1 MTASHQFRVVK
12 TNLTHIHG
20 WCLLQI
26 EPWCINHI
34 NVIHLITLNGIR
46 FNKLGTIFQYAFT
59 YVIHCLTFIQSQ
71 IYMSR
76 GHLIYME
83 PDVLGEPV
91 LDEVLVLMLVE
102 PHEDGVVAGVGPR
115 FEVENH
121 PESLAGGPPERI
133 AEGRGSPGFGRRN

>member
-1 MTASHQFRVVK
+1 VSHKFFRQHIASIQGAQ
-12 TNLTHIHG
+12 NLTKKLVTTDEKSG
-20 WCLLQI
+20 W
-26 EPWCINHI
+26 
-34 NVIHLITLNGIR
+34 
-46 FNKLGTIFQYAFT
+46 NKGVL
-59 YVIHCLTFIQSQ
+59 
-71 IYMSR
+71 
-76 GHLIYME
+76 